1 MVWKGHWGRGHP
13 QRGLERAL
21 GPWAPSSWSGKGTGA
36 GGTLSVVWKGH
47 WGRGHPPSLTSYPP
61 ALDAIMDRA
70 LAKNPDDR
78 YATAEE
84 FAGGLAMSL
93 NCSISTSPSGNTAL
107 IWSWSPI
114 A

>member
-1 MVWKGHWGRGHP
+1 M
-13 QRGLERAL
+13 
-21 GPWAPSSWSGKGTGA
+21 GTGA
-36 GGTLSVVWKGH
+36 GGTLIVVWKGH